1 MGGEGIRRPGDADV
15 SGQFVIES
23 RENRVIR
30 FSGGGRRLGYLLP
43 AVIRIPWSGG
53 CRKSSFVSPS
63 ASPSLSV
70 DSPENNSQRSW
81 RCGGSEGKKQR
92 RSLLIMRRST

>member
-1 MGGEGIRRPGDADV
+1 MEGNSAGPAMGGEGIRRPGDADV

-30 FSGGGRRLGYLLP
+30 FSGG
-43 AVIRIPWSGG
+43 
-53 CRKSSFVSPS
+53 KSSFVSPS